1 MKPRTYRNS
10 FSSKM
15 IEVCLLWMWLIV
27 GGCSALGSNSGKVV
41 VRENVSAT
49 QRQELI
55 TSLKSITGWSNL
67 HFDHQGVLQVG
78 SEPVT
83 KGSAAARSLLTRAVD
98 GNKIIVLEDASSRLD
113 VAFCRVVE
121 ARWLTNT
128 GTRLP
133 AFVVLIDFAD
143 FHEVVGDKEARAA
156 FNVGW
161 GFLHELDHVVSDSTD
176 SDEQGLLGEC
186 ETHINAMRREIGLP
200 VRADYF
206 YAESNL
212 KADPNF
218 NSKFVRLSFEQ
229 FDSNKLR
236 TRRYWIVWD
245 ARVVGGLSTINQ
257 TAAVQAIRSHR
268 N

>member
-1 MKPRTYRNS
+1 MLD
-10 FSSKM
+10 
-15 IEVCLLWMWLIV
+15 VCLLSIWLIV
-27 GGCSALGSNSGKVV
+27 GGSSAVASNSGKVV

-55 TSLKSITGWSNL
+55 AALKSITGWSSL
-67 HFDHQGVLQVG
+67 GFDQQGVLQVG
-78 SEPVT
+78 REPAAN
-83 KGSAAARSLLTRAVD
+83 GSATARSLLGRAVD
-98 GNKIIVLEDASSRLD
+98 GDKVIVLEDASSRLD

-143 FHEVVGDKEARAA
+143 FHEVIGDKEARAA

-161 GFLHELDHVVSDSTD
+161 GVLHELDHVVSDSTD
-176 SDEQGLLGEC
+176 ADEQGLLGEC

-206 YAESNL
+206 YIESAL

-218 NSKFVRLSFEQ
+218 NTKLVRLSFEQ
-229 FDSNKLR
+229 YDSNKLR

-245 ARVVGGLSTINQ
+245 AKVVGGLTTTNQ
-257 TAAVQAIRSHR
+257 TAAVRAVPARR

>member
-1 MKPRTYRNS
+1 M
-10 FSSKM
+10 FAGASS
-15 IEVCLLWMWLIV
+15 VLA
-27 GGCSALGSNSGKVV
+27 SSSGKVV
-41 VRENVSAT
+41 VRENVSTT

-55 TSLKSITGWSNL
+55 ASLKIITGWSSL

-78 SEPVT
+78 SEPAAY
-83 KGSAAARSLLTRAVD
+83 GSATARSLLTRAVD
-98 GNKIIVLEDASSRLD
+98 GNKIIVLEDASSRHD

-128 GTRLP
+128 GARLP

-143 FHEVVGDKEARAA
+143 FHEVIGDKEARAA

-161 GFLHELDHVVSDSTD
+161 GVLHELDHVVSDSTD
-176 SDEQGLLGEC
+176 SDKQGLLGEC

-218 NSKFVRLSFEQ
+218 NSKLVRLTFEQ
-229 FDSNKLR
+229 YDSNKHR
-236 TRRYWIVWD
+236 PRRYWIVWD
-245 ARVVGGLSTINQ
+245 ARVVGGLIATNQ
-257 TAAVQAIRSHR
+257 TAAVRAVRSRR

>member
-1 MKPRTYRNS
+1 MKPRTCRNS
-10 FSSKM
+10 FSSKVLG
-15 IEVCLLWMWLIV
+15 VCLLSISMFAGASSVL
-27 GGCSALGSNSGKVV
+27 ASNSGKVV
-41 VRENVSAT
+41 VRENVSTT

-55 TSLKSITGWSNL
+55 ASLKIITGWSSL
-67 HFDHQGVLQVG
+67 RFDQQGVLQVG
-78 SEPVT
+78 REPAVN
-83 KGSAAARSLLTRAVD
+83 GSATARSLLGRAVD
-98 GNKIIVLEDASSRLD
+98 GDKVIVLEDASSRLD

-128 GTRLP
+128 GTRMP

-143 FHEVVGDKEARAA
+143 FHEVIGDKQARAA

-161 GFLHELDHVVSDSTD
+161 GVLHELDHVVSDSTD
-176 SDEQGLLGEC
+176 ADERGLLGEC

-206 YAESNL
+206 YIESTL

-218 NSKFVRLSFEQ
+218 NSKLVRLSFEQ
-229 FDSNKLR
+229 YDSNKLR

-245 ARVVGGLSTINQ
+245 ARVVGGLSTLNQ
-257 TAAVQAIRSHR
+257 TAAVQAIRSRR

>member
-1 MKPRTYRNS
+1 MLD
-10 FSSKM
+10 
-15 IEVCLLWMWLIV
+15 VCLLSIWLIA
-27 GGCSALGSNSGKVV
+27 GGSSALASNSGKVV

-55 TSLKSITGWSNL
+55 TALKSITGWSSL
-67 HFDHQGVLQVG
+67 QFDQQGVLQVG
-78 SEPVT
+78 REPAAN
-83 KGSAAARSLLTRAVD
+83 GSATARSLLGRAVD
-98 GNKIIVLEDASSRLD
+98 GDKVIVLEDASSRLD

-143 FHEVVGDKEARAA
+143 FHEVIGDKEARAA

-161 GFLHELDHVVSDSTD
+161 GVLHELDHVVSDSTD

-206 YAESNL
+206 YIESTL

-218 NSKFVRLSFEQ
+218 NSKLVRLSFEQ
-229 FDSNKLR
+229 YDSNKLR

-245 ARVVGGLSTINQ
+245 ARVVGGLITTNQ
-257 TAAVQAIRSHR
+257 TAAVQAVRARH

>member
-1 MKPRTYRNS
+1 
-10 FSSKM
+10 M
-15 IEVCLLWMWLIV
+15 IDVCLLWIWLIV

-55 TSLKSITGWSNL
+55 TSLKSITGWSSL
-67 HFDHQGVLQVG
+67 HFDHQGVLQVE
-78 SEPVT
+78 SEPVAS
-83 KGSAAARSLLTRAVD
+83 GSATARSLLTRAVD

-143 FHEVVGDKEARAA
+143 FHEVIGDKEARAA

-161 GFLHELDHVVSDSTD
+161 GVFHELDHVVSDSTD
-176 SDEQGLLGEC
+176 ADEQGLLGEC

-206 YAESNL
+206 CIESAL

-218 NSKFVRLSFEQ
+218 NTKLVRLSFEQ
-229 FDSNKLR
+229 YDSNKLR

-245 ARVVGGLSTINQ
+245 AKVVGGLTTTNQ
-257 TAAVQAIRSHR
+257 TAAVRAVPARR

>member
-1 MKPRTYRNS
+1 
-10 FSSKM
+10 
-15 IEVCLLWMWLIV
+15 
-27 GGCSALGSNSGKVV
+27 VV

-55 TSLKSITGWSNL
+55 AALKSITGWSSL
-67 HFDHQGVLQVG
+67 GFDQQGVLQVG
-78 SEPVT
+78 REPAAN
-83 KGSAAARSLLTRAVD
+83 GSATARSLLGRAVD
-98 GNKIIVLEDASSRLD
+98 GDKVIVLEDASSRLD

-143 FHEVVGDKEARAA
+143 FHEVIGDKEARAA

-161 GFLHELDHVVSDSTD
+161 GVLHELDHVVSDSTD
-176 SDEQGLLGEC
+176 ADEQGLLGEC

-206 YAESNL
+206 YIESAL

-218 NSKFVRLSFEQ
+218 NTKLVRLSFEQ
-229 FDSNKLR
+229 YDSNKLR

-245 ARVVGGLSTINQ
+245 AKVVGGLTTTNQ
-257 TAAVQAIRSHR
+257 TAAVRAVPARR